1 MSEIADLKN
10 LDTALRK
17 VISNKGSAG
26 IDGINVEELGG
37 GFPPTTKDF
46 NTS

>member
-10 LDTALRK
+10 LETALRK

-26 IDGINVEELGG
+26 IDGMNVEELREW
-37 GFPPTTKDF
+37 F
-46 NTS
+46 SSHYRELQRQ